1 MNTSK
6 VRFNMVEQQVR
17 PWQVLDMQVLEAL
30 SRLPREQF
38 VAPEWQALAYTDT
51 DLPIGHG
58 EMLLAT
64 KIDARLAQ
72 DLQLKPTDRV
82 LDVGTGSGFLAALLS
97 DLAHDVVSLEVQPD
111 LAAQAKQRLSQLGKT
126 QVSVLHRD
134 ASGAVQDL
142 GAFDA
147 IVLGGSVAEVPAG
160 LLALLKPGGRLLA
173 IVGDEPIMR
182 VERHTCIQPGDYA
195 AQSLWDIVAPRLH
208 GFAEH
213 PSFSF

>member
-82 LDVGTGSGFLAALLS
+82 LWEPA
-97 DLAHDVVSLEVQPD
+97 
-111 LAAQAKQRLSQLGKT
+111 R
-126 QVSVLHRD
+126 
-134 ASGAVQDL
+134 ASWRPCCRTWRTTWCHWK
-142 GAFDA
+142 
-147 IVLGGSVAEVPAG
+147 SS
-160 LLALLKPGGRLLA
+160 
-173 IVGDEPIMR
+173 PIW
-182 VERHTCIQPGDYA
+182 P
-195 AQSLWDIVAPRLH
+195 PR
-208 GFAEH
+208 
-213 PSFSF
+213 PSSA